1 MIWGLRCAS
10 LKRLNRLRSDA
21 YAELET
27 SPIKIHLTCRCH
39 PTGCLYLTSKCHLC
53 AVHKRCV
60 HPRREYLSK
69 PARLIRD
76 ADVTSDSG
84 SLAEAPYHLLLDVGF
99 TEKEAVVLLFLDS
112 VLDVALLT

>member
-1 MIWGLRCAS
+1 MPPLR
-10 LKRLNRLRSDA
+10 R
-21 YAELET
+21 T
-27 SPIKIHLTCRCH
+27 Q
-39 PTGCLYLTSKCHLC
+39 
-53 AVHKRCV
+53 RCV

-84 SLAEAPYHLLLDVGF
+84 SVAEAPYHLLPDVGF

-112 VLDVALLT
+112 VVDVALLT